1 MNRIKSTL
9 TALLLA
15 GSFQASAADQ
25 TILNSSYDIARE
37 LFVAYNPVFAEHW
50 QQKTG
55 KTVEIKTVARWI
67 IGSSAFYSARPSSGC
82 GDV

>member
-15 GSFQASAADQ
+15 GSFQASAANQ

-50 QQKTG
+50 QQKQG
-55 KTVEIKTVARWI
+55 RRSKLTVARWI
-67 IGSSAFYSARPSSGC
+67 IGSSAFYSARPSGRC